1 MIQISDTQE
10 VRLNALASKAG
21 KPVTEVID
29 LLMTEY
35 IQDMQ
40 DAIEA
45 DTAYAEFLE
54 SGGKTISL
62 EQLKKENGL

>member
-45 DTAYAEFLE
+45 DSAYAEFLE
-54 SGGKTISL
+54 SGEKTISL